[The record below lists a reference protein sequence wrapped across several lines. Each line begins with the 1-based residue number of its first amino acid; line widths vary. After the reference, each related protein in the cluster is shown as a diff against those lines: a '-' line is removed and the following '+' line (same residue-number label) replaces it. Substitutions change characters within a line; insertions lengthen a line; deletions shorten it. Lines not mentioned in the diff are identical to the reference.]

1 MHSLLD
7 KTRRVVIK
15 LGTGLLTTEEGTI
28 NVERINDICH
38 QVNLLRSRGLQVIV
52 VSSGAVG
59 LGMNKL
65 CYRKRPNDLTSL
77 QACAAVGQSILTDT
91 WQTGLNPFEITVAQL
106 LLTRE
111 DVRSRKRHVAVRD
124 LFEKLMASGVV
135 PVVNEND
142 SVSVDELHHRFGDN
156 DILSA
161 LVASLTKSEMLVIL
175 TTIEGLMDLNGSNR
189 IVPVV
194 KKITPEIESMAGGT
208 DSAISVGGM
217 KTKIEAAKIATR
229 SGCGVFLGCGQ
240 NPEIL
245 ARIFQGKAKGTFFI
259 PHKIPLVSKKRWLAF
274 FEHSEGSV
282 RVDEGARHALLH
294 KGGSLLPKGV
304 TGHSGEFRT
313 GAIISIEQPDGAD
326 FARGVSQFDSS
337 DLAHVAGRD
346 TDQIRVH
353 FPGRKRFE
361 VVHRDSLVML
371 A

>member
-1 MHSLLD
+1 MHSLLE

-15 LGTGLLTTEEGTI
+15 LGTRLLTTEEGSVD
-28 NVERINDICH
+28 VERINGICR
-38 QVNLLRSRGLQVIV
+38 QVSQLRSRGLEVIV

-65 CYRKRPNDLTSL
+65 GYHKRPTGLTDL

-91 WQTGLNPFEITVAQL
+91 WQTGFNPFEITVAQL

-111 DVRSRKRHVAVRD
+111 DVRSRKRHVAVKD
-124 LFEKLMASGVV
+124 LFEKLLASGVA
-135 PVVNEND
+135 PIVNEND
-142 SVSVDELHHRFGDN
+142 SVSSEELCHRFGDN

-175 TTIEGLMDLNGSNR
+175 TTIDGLMNLNDSNG

-194 KKITPEIESMAGGT
+194 EKITQKIESMARGT
-208 DSAISVGGM
+208 DSATSVGGM

-240 NPEIL
+240 NPDIL
-245 ARIFQGKAKGTFFI
+245 ARIFHGKAKGTFFI

-274 FEHSEGSV
+274 FEQSEGSV
-282 RVDEGARHALLH
+282 RVDEGARDALLH

-304 TGHSGEFRT
+304 TGYSGKFRA
-313 GAIISIEQPDGAD
+313 GAIISIEQPDGAN
-326 FARGVSQFDSS
+326 FARGICQFDSS

-346 TDQIRVH
+346 TDQIRSQ
-353 FPGRKRFE
+353 FPGRKRLE
-361 VVHRDSLVML
+361 VVHRDSLVTL